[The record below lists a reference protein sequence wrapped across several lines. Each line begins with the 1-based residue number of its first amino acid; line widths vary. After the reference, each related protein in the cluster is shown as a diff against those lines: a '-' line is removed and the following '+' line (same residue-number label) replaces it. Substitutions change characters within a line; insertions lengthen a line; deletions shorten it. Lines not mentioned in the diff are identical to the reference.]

1 MNRMASC
8 GESRPKGAHPACP
21 LNPLEGQVARKL
33 AGRVTAP
40 RRLGLALL
48 GVLGVTLAIA
58 SGTAFA
64 SSGSAPAA
72 THMAG
77 MSSSSGTGHAGT
89 TKGWYHGHTVTFLYT
104 RNFFCKTPPA
114 SGATS
119 KCEAGADYTQTP
131 SHTFDPLY
139 VVVPL
144 GFTPPRGTLQCP
156 TAGHCIDHPST
167 IDLSRVLGSGTSD
180 VLLPAH
186 SHIVATDNGQQPEW
200 WNVDVVA
207 VKKLSAWNKIVY
219 SRDDRELEYLQK
231 HDSSAVTG
239 NITTN
244 LFLYFAVKCHS
255 VVCAATHS

>member
-1 MNRMASC
+1 MAGNLKGRM
-8 GESRPKGAHPACP
+8 
-21 LNPLEGQVARKL
+21 
-33 AGRVTAP
+33 TAP

-48 GVLGVTLAIA
+48 GVLGVALAIA

-64 SSGSAPAA
+64 SSGSAPAG
-72 THMAG
+72 TQMAG
-77 MSSSSGTGHAGT
+77 MSSSWGGGQVGT
-89 TKGWYHGHTVTFLYT
+89 TKGWYRGHTVTFRYT

-131 SHTFDPLY
+131 SRTFDPLY

-144 GFTPPRGTLQCP
+144 GFTPPASTLQCP
-156 TAGHCIDHPST
+156 KAGHCIDHPST
-167 IDLSRVLGSGTSD
+167 IDLSAVLGSGTSD

-186 SHIVATDNGQQPEW
+186 SHVVATANGQQPEW

-207 VKKLSAWNKIVY
+207 VKKLSAWNKIV
-219 SRDDRELEYLQK
+219 SAKSDRELEYLQK

-239 NITTN
+239 NITSN
-244 LFLYFAVKCHS
+244 LFLYFAVKTGGWCHS
-255 VVCAATHS
+255 LICLSPRS